1 MYDIFFSVKHINQ
14 PNLFR
19 IPKMHL
25 SIILASLFA
34 ISQFVA
40 QVYGEHPM
48 DRQLLR
54 VRNKYLR
61 FYIYTKK
68 DKIKSCILAASTTVK
83 DRTNRIYN
91 KVLSKYYD
99 AHAAY
104 YSLPQEDRELIE
116 QLINL
121 HF

>member
-1 MYDIFFSVKHINQ
+1 
-14 PNLFR
+14 
-19 IPKMHL
+19 MHL
-25 SIILASLFA
+25 SIILFAAAAAVAA
-34 ISQFVA
+34 ISQLN
-40 QVYGEHPM
+40 QIHSQNSM
-48 DRQLLR
+48 DRSLLR

-68 DKIKSCILAASTTVK
+68 DKIQTCILAASTTIK